1 MRDWTPEKSLE
12 DMDRAGVATSILSVT
27 IPGVWLGDVEKSR
40 QLTRACNEYG
50 ARLVTDHPG
59 RFGMF
64 PALPL
69 PDVEGSLR
77 EIEYVLDVLK
87 ADGIG
92 LLTSYGDK
100 WLGDPAF
107 DPVMAEL
114 NRRKAVV
121 YTHPHGPMCTHGI
134 LKEIVIR
141 DSSIEYGTDTTR
153 ALVNMLFG
161 GTFGRCPDLKIIWS
175 HGGGTMP
182 FLVERFIRMGKEA
195 RYKELM
201 PHGFVAEARKFFYD
215 TAQVLHGAP
224 LLALKHLVPLAQ
236 ICFGTDYPWRYSD
249 ECVNGLIAS
258 GAFSAEEL
266 TAIDNNAAALFPRF
280 R

>member
-1 MRDWTPEKSLE
+1 
-12 DMDRAGVATSILSVT
+12 
-27 IPGVWLGDVEKSR
+27 
-40 QLTRACNEYG
+40 
-50 ARLVTDHPG
+50 
-59 RFGMF
+59 
-64 PALPL
+64 
-69 PDVEGSLR
+69 
-77 EIEYVLDVLK
+77 
-87 ADGIG
+87 
-92 LLTSYGDK
+92 
-100 WLGDPAF
+100 
-107 DPVMAEL
+107 
-114 NRRKAVV
+114 
-121 YTHPHGPMCTHGI
+121 MCTQGI

-161 GTFGRCPDLKIIWS
+161 GTFRRCPDIKIIWS

-195 RYKELM
+195 RYKELV
-201 PHGFVAEARKFFYD
+201 PQGFVAEARKFFYD

-249 ECVNGLIAS
+249 ECVNGLLAS
-258 GAFSAEEL
+258 GAFTAEEL
-266 TAIDNNAAALFPRF
+266 KAIDNNAASLFPRF